1 MAKRKRK
8 PHRAQM
14 RQNPKEM
21 APTSGPKQKARDPE
35 KGEPNRVG
43 ATNTGSDAQKPQYAW
58 VSLEYRDADGNPTF
72 PKDLIAGTYQRRFG
86 EVPQDTEIKVHVLAG
101 YKPKP
106 LMLVERKIYRI
117 QRLSVRGWRRSGQI
131 AVEMEGWRNH
141 EADWFNAMRGVRV
154 TISEPGLPGPHNEE
168 SDYIISESSFDQ
180 KIVKLVDES
189 SSNTEVRLYEGTLDI
204 TETWKSAWR
213 RQAAEV
219 LSMGLKL
226 LIVPL
231 SVALGAGLM
240 LLWLGGL
247 SGSENQASPA
257 PATPTEQGVPAPNAD
272 AASEQS
278 DEAVPDQPP
287 DVPVRQPPGEID
299 ESNNSIQE
307 GDIDGEGSSPDG
319 DEGGN

>member
-1 MAKRKRK
+1 MKHRKRK
-8 PHRAQM
+8 LHRARM
-14 RQNPKEM
+14 RQNPNEM
-21 APTSGPKQKARDPE
+21 APTSGPTQKARDPE

-43 ATNTGSDAQKPQYAW
+43 ATKTGSDAQKPQYAW
-58 VSLEYRDADGNPTF
+58 VPIEHRDADGNPTF

-101 YKPKP
+101 YKPS
-106 LMLVERKIYRI
+106 LMMVERKIYEIR
-117 QRLSVRGWRRSGQI
+117 RLSVRGWRRSGQI

-154 TISEPGLPGPHNEE
+154 NISDPGLPGPHNEE
-168 SDYIISESSFDQ
+168 SDYIISESSFGQ
-180 KIVKLVDES
+180 KIVKLVDENGR
-189 SSNTEVRLYEGTLDI
+189 NTEVRLYEGTLDI

-247 SGSENQASPA
+247 PGSGNQASPT
-257 PATPTEQGVPAPNAD
+257 PATPTEQGVPAPNGD

-278 DEAVPDQPP
+278 DQAVPHQSP
-287 DVPVRQPPGEID
+287 DVPVRQTPGDID
-299 ESNNSIQE
+299 ESINSIQE
-307 GDIDGEGSSPDG
+307 GDIDGEGSSHDG
-319 DEGGN
+319 DEGGH